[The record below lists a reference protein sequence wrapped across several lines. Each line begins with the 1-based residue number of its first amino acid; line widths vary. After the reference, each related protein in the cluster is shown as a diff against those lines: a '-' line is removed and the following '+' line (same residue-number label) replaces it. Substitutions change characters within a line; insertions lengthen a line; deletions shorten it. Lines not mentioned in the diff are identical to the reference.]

1 MATGSR
7 QGQQATE
14 SHRLNKKKRK
24 EHPLSCDCGEVEI
37 EKEMWATGRDLS
49 VPLVFVPAIKVVEE
63 IAVFT

>member
-7 QGQQATE
+7 QGQQAAE
-14 SHRLNKKKRK
+14 SHRLKKKRK

-49 VPLVFVPAIKVVEE
+49 VPLVFVPAIKVMEE
-63 IAVFT
+63 IAVLT